1 MLPAIIRLGIDK
13 RKTIFCHNS
22 QLIRKLNLLQK
33 DTRFM
38 RHTSLVGII
47 LVPLDHKRNSIFGC
61 ICLSLIVL
69 LITFNF
75 SSRADALPESF
86 ADLASE
92 LLPSVVNIST
102 TQIIERVDGPGHN
115 FPQFPPGSPFEEFFK
130 DFMERNGRKGEMPNN
145 GKPRRR
151 ARSLGSGFI
160 IDASGVIITNNHVIA
175 EADEIK
181 VRLQD
186 ETEFKA
192 KILGRDPKTDLAVLR
207 IEPGQRKLKAVKFG
221 DSDKLRVGDWVV
233 AIGNPFGLGG
243 TVTAGIVSARGRD
256 INQGPYDDFI
266 QTDAS
271 INKGN
276 SGGPLFNLKGE
287 VIGINTAIFSQSG
300 GSVGIGFA
308 VASRLAKPVITQLRD
323 FGRTKRGWLGVRI
336 QMVTD
341 EIAESFGLKDTSGA
355 LVAEVSQNGPAKKA
369 GIKPGDVILTFNG
382 KKVEAMRRLPRIV
395 AETPI
400 GIDVP
405 VELWRNGRK
414 MKIIVRIGELEEDQ
428 IAKASEGAKTGKKQ
442 KPKLVKLDKL
452 GLSLEDMT
460 SKLRKQFSIDTKV
473 NGVVVTSLDPNGL
486 AAEKGV
492 RLGDVLVEVD
502 QTKVRTAVAVAKI
515 ISKITKAK
523 RKKSVLF
530 TINRQGSIRFLG
542 LRVTD

>member
-1 MLPAIIRLGIDK
+1 MRKISPAA
-13 RKTIFCHNS
+13 KTVEFVAN
-22 QLIRKLNLLQK
+22 K
-33 DTRFM
+33 
-38 RHTSLVGII
+38 
-47 LVPLDHKRNSIFGC
+47 P
-61 ICLSLIVL
+61 LSLLPSAMLLLLVL
-69 LITFNF
+69 VLSLNPR
-75 SSRADALPESF
+75 SEANALPESF
-86 ADLASE
+86 ADLAAK

-102 TQIIERVDGPGHN
+102 TQIVEQGGNPRHN

-130 DFMERNGRKGEMPNN
+130 DFMERNGRKGEVPNN

-160 IDASGVIITNNHVIA
+160 IDPSGIIITNNHVIA
-175 EADEIK
+175 DADEVK

-192 KILGRDPKTDLAVLR
+192 TILGRDPKTDLAVLS
-207 IEPGQRKLKAVKFG
+207 IDPGKRQLSAVAFG

-308 VASRLAKPVITQLRD
+308 VASRLAKPVIVQLRD
-323 FGRTKRGWLGVRI
+323 FGRTRRGWLGVRI

-341 EIAESFGLKDTSGA
+341 EIADSFGLKDTSGA

-369 GIKPGDVILTFNG
+369 GIKAGDVILTFNG

-405 VELWRNGRK
+405 VELWRSGKK
-414 MKIIVRIGELEEDQ
+414 MKIVVRIGELEED
-428 IAKASEGAKTGKKQ
+428 AVKKASDSPNNEDEK
-442 KPKLVKLDKL
+442 KPKSVKLDRL
-452 GLSLEDMT
+452 GLSLEDMN
-460 SKLRKQFSIDTKV
+460 SKLRKKFSIEPKV
-473 NGVVVTSLDPNGL
+473 KGVVVTQLDPNGL

-502 QTKVRTAVAVAKI
+502 QTKVRTAVAVKML
-515 ISKITKAK
+515 ISKIIESKN
-523 RKKSVLF
+523 KKSVLF

-542 LRVTD
+542 LRVIE

>member
-1 MLPAIIRLGIDK
+1 
-13 RKTIFCHNS
+13 
-22 QLIRKLNLLQK
+22 
-33 DTRFM
+33 M
-38 RHTSLVGII
+38 RHTSLAGII
-47 LVPLDHKRNSIFGC
+47 LAPLGHKRNSIFGR
-61 ICLSLIVL
+61 ICLSLIAL
-69 LITFNF
+69 LIIFNF
-75 SSRADALPESF
+75 SSKADALPESF

-102 TQIIERVDGPGHN
+102 TQIIERGDGPSHN

-160 IDASGVIITNNHVIA
+160 IDPSGVIITNNHVIA

-308 VASRLAKPVITQLRD
+308 VASRLAKPVITPLRD

-395 AETPI
+395 A
-400 GIDVP
+400 
-405 VELWRNGRK
+405 
-414 MKIIVRIGELEEDQ
+414 
-428 IAKASEGAKTGKKQ
+428 
-442 KPKLVKLDKL
+442 
-452 GLSLEDMT
+452 
-460 SKLRKQFSIDTKV
+460 
-473 NGVVVTSLDPNGL
+473 
-486 AAEKGV
+486 
-492 RLGDVLVEVD
+492 
-502 QTKVRTAVAVAKI
+502 
-515 ISKITKAK
+515 
-523 RKKSVLF
+523 
-530 TINRQGSIRFLG
+530 
-542 LRVTD
+542 

>member
-1 MLPAIIRLGIDK
+1 M
-13 RKTIFCHNS
+13 RKISPTARPTGSVANKP
-22 QLIRKLNLLQK
+22 LRTLRDVKLLFLL
-33 DTRFM
+33 
-38 RHTSLVGII
+38 LV
-47 LVPLDHKRNSIFGC
+47 
-61 ICLSLIVL
+61 LSLHPL
-69 LITFNF
+69 SGAN
-75 SSRADALPESF
+75 ALPESF
-86 ADLASE
+86 ADLAAK

-102 TQIIERVDGPGHN
+102 TQIIEQGGNPGHN
-115 FPQFPPGSPFEEFFK
+115 FPQFPPGSPFEDFFK

-160 IDASGVIITNNHVIA
+160 IDSTGIIITNNHVIA
-175 EADEIK
+175 DADEVKI
-181 VRLQD
+181 RLQD

-192 KILGRDPKTDLAVLR
+192 KILGRDPKTDLAVLS
-207 IEPGQRKLKAVKFG
+207 IDPGKTKLSAVAFG

-308 VASRLAKPVITQLRD
+308 VASRLAKPVIAQLRD

-341 EIAESFGLKDTSGA
+341 EIADSFGLKDTSGA

-405 VELWRNGRK
+405 VELWRSGKK
-414 MKIIVRIGELEEDQ
+414 MKIIVRIGELEEDAVTQ
-428 IAKASEGAKTGKKQ
+428 ASEKRKTEDEK
-442 KPKLVKLDKL
+442 KPKSVKLDRL
-452 GLSLEDMT
+452 GLSLEDMN
-460 SKLRKQFSIDTKV
+460 SKLRKKFSIDANIK
-473 NGVVVTSLDPNGL
+473 GVVVTNLDPNGL

-502 QTKVRTAVAVAKI
+502 QTKVRTAVAVKMLITKI
-515 ISKITKAK
+515 IESKN
-523 RKKSVLF
+523 KKSVLF

-542 LRVTD
+542 LRVTE

>member
-1 MLPAIIRLGIDK
+1 GI
-13 RKTIFCHNS
+13 
-22 QLIRKLNLLQK
+22 
-33 DTRFM
+33 
-38 RHTSLVGII
+38 
-47 LVPLDHKRNSIFGC
+47 
-61 ICLSLIVL
+61 
-69 LITFNF
+69 
-75 SSRADALPESF
+75 
-86 ADLASE
+86 
-92 LLPSVVNIST
+92 
-102 TQIIERVDGPGHN
+102 
-115 FPQFPPGSPFEEFFK
+115 
-130 DFMERNGRKGEMPNN
+130 
-145 GKPRRR
+145 
-151 ARSLGSGFI
+151 
-160 IDASGVIITNNHVIA
+160 IITNNHVIA
-175 EADEIK
+175 DADEVK

-192 KILGRDPKTDLAVLR
+192 KILGRDPRTDLAVLS
-207 IEPGQRKLKAVKFG
+207 IDPGKTKLSAVAFG

-308 VASRLAKPVITQLRD
+308 VASRLAKPIIVQLRD

-341 EIAESFGLKDTSGA
+341 EIADSFGLKDTTGA

-405 VELWRNGRK
+405 VELWRSGKK
-414 MKIIVRIGELEEDQ
+414 MKIIVRIGELEEDAVTQ
-428 IAKASEGAKTGKKQ
+428 ASEKRKTEDEK
-442 KPKLVKLDKL
+442 KPKLVKLNQL
-452 GLSLEDMT
+452 GLSLEDMN
-460 SKLRKQFSIDTKV
+460 SRLRKKFSIDAKIE
-473 NGVVVTSLDPNGL
+473 GVVVTKLDPNGL

-502 QTKVRTAVAVAKI
+502 QTKVRTAVAVKELVTKI
-515 ISKITKAK
+515 IESKN
-523 RKKSVLF
+523 KKSVLF

-542 LRVTD
+542 LRVAE

>member
-1 MLPAIIRLGIDK
+1 
-13 RKTIFCHNS
+13 
-22 QLIRKLNLLQK
+22 
-33 DTRFM
+33 
-38 RHTSLVGII
+38 
-47 LVPLDHKRNSIFGC
+47 
-61 ICLSLIVL
+61 
-69 LITFNF
+69 
-75 SSRADALPESF
+75 
-86 ADLASE
+86 
-92 LLPSVVNIST
+92 
-102 TQIIERVDGPGHN
+102 
-115 FPQFPPGSPFEEFFK
+115 
-130 DFMERNGRKGEMPNN
+130 MERNGRKGEMPNN

-160 IDASGVIITNNHVIA
+160 IDSSGVIITNNHVIA

-473 NGVVVTSLDPNGL
+473 NGVVVTSLDSNGL

-515 ISKITKAK
+515 ISKITKSK
-523 RKKSVLF
+523 IKKSVLF
-530 TINRQGSIRFLG
+530 TINTQGYIRFLG

>member
-1 MLPAIIRLGIDK
+1 MRNISPPAKSVGFVANKPLILLPIAKML
-13 RKTIFCHNS
+13 F
-22 QLIRKLNLLQK
+22 
-33 DTRFM
+33 FV
-38 RHTSLVGII
+38 LV
-47 LVPLDHKRNSIFGC
+47 
-61 ICLSLIVL
+61 LSLHPRSEA
-69 LITFNF
+69 N
-75 SSRADALPESF
+75 ALPESF
-86 ADLASE
+86 ADLAAE

-102 TQIIERVDGPGHN
+102 TQIVEQGGNPRHN

-130 DFMERNGRKGEMPNN
+130 DFMERNGRKGEVPNN

-160 IDASGVIITNNHVIA
+160 IDPSGIIITNNHVIA
-175 EADEIK
+175 DADEVK

-192 KILGRDPKTDLAVLR
+192 TILGRDPKTDLAVLS
-207 IEPGQRKLKAVKFG
+207 IDPGKRKLSAVAFG

-308 VASRLAKPVITQLRD
+308 VASRLAKPVIVQLRD
-323 FGRTKRGWLGVRI
+323 FGRTRRGWLGVRI

-341 EIAESFGLKDTSGA
+341 EIADSFGLKDTSGA

-369 GIKPGDVILTFNG
+369 GIKAGDVILTFNG

-405 VELWRNGRK
+405 VELWRSGKK
-414 MKIIVRIGELEEDQ
+414 MKIIVRIGELEED
-428 IAKASEGAKTGKKQ
+428 AVKKASDSPNNEDEK
-442 KPKLVKLDKL
+442 KPKSVKLDRL
-452 GLSLEDMT
+452 GLSLEDMN
-460 SKLRKQFSIDTKV
+460 SKLRKKFSIEANTK
-473 NGVVVTSLDPNGL
+473 GVVVTQLDPNGL

-502 QTKVRTAVAVAKI
+502 QTKVRTAVAVKMLITKI
-515 ISKITKAK
+515 IESKN
-523 RKKSVLF
+523 KKSVLF

-542 LRVTD
+542 LRVTE